1 MDHTYLFS
9 LYTLLFCGFCKTDL
23 YFLQIEISAQNDT
36 ALSYVFCHIHSH
48 CLLQIQIP
56 LAFGKW
62 LICGFCLSPFL
73 FFKLHFPNKTHY
85 MLSQFPCKRPSWF
98 CTAGAELVS
107 PLQVCDFPKN
117 PKIRVIHE
125 PLVSLWDLW
134 VRHPMS
140 LSALLDLRS
149 LKALID
155 DSKRLLLSCFFFFFF
170 WIPEICSLT
179 QEINNLFSGTSFFVP
194 TEAAWLSTC
203 RATAFPRNRHERGDK
218 DALWSSMERS
228 FDLVNSKEVVQ

>member
-170 WIPEICSLT
+170 EFLKSAPWHRKLIICFLAHLSLCLLR
-179 QEINNLFSGTSFFVP
+179 QPDSVP
-194 TEAAWLSTC
+194 AGLLLPPGIDMREETKMLCDPVWKGVLT
-203 RATAFPRNRHERGDK
+203 
-218 DALWSSMERS
+218 W
-228 FDLVNSKEVVQ
+228 